1 MSSLDDSLAGWRD
14 DPRHLRDLLD
24 HNSDW
29 IWEVDAQ
36 GRYTYCSAMVTVL
49 LGRPP
54 SEVLGRTPFDFMP
67 QAEAQRVG
75 REFAAIVAARRPF
88 SGLVNRNVRPDGSIV
103 VLETSG
109 VPLFDAQGDL
119 AGYRGVDRDI
129 SMLGERVLQLEAVY
143 DLAPVALCTLT
154 REGRVAMANQAM
166 ALLLGREVE
175 ALPGLCLA
183 ERVPVAADALR
194 EDFAAAD
201 AGAPMPGR
209 EWAWDGRWFYVTRH
223 PLRDA
228 RGAVVGLSVAWMD
241 ITARKM
247 AEEQLTAAND
257 RLAYYA
263 RQDYLTG
270 LHNRRSL
277 DERLEREI
285 ARARRDGQVLSLCMA
300 DVDYFKSYN
309 DTQGHLGGDECLRAV
324 ARVLE
329 QCALRPGD
337 MVSRYGG
344 EEFVVV
350 LPGTDARGA
359 AAVAERMRAQVET
372 LRLPHPAS
380 PQGLVTVSLGV
391 VCWQPVPGDASVEAA
406 ALLQAADRA
415 LYAAKSAGRNRTA
428 SAALPQAAPAA

>member
-1 MSSLDDSLAGWRD
+1 
-14 DPRHLRDLLD
+14 
-24 HNSDW
+24 
-29 IWEVDAQ
+29 
-36 GRYTYCSAMVTVL
+36 
-49 LGRPP
+49 
-54 SEVLGRTPFDFMP
+54 
-67 QAEAQRVG
+67 
-75 REFAAIVAARRPF
+75 
-88 SGLVNRNVRPDGSIV
+88 
-103 VLETSG
+103 
-109 VPLFDAQGDL
+109 
-119 AGYRGVDRDI
+119 
-129 SMLGERVLQLEAVY
+129 
-143 DLAPVALCTLT
+143 
-154 REGRVAMANQAM
+154 MANQAM

-391 VCWQPVPGDASVEAA
+391 VCWQPVPGDAPVEAA